1 MEEKPKIIKITYYA
15 LLREQRGLSEEE
27 IQTTASTPAEL
38 YAELQKQHSFNLS
51 TDILKVA
58 VNNAFAD
65 WKISLKNGDHLT
77 FIPPV
82 AGG

>member
-1 MEEKPKIIKITYYA
+1 MIIHIIYYA
-15 LLREQRGLSEEE
+15 ALREQRGLDKESIE
-27 IQTTASTPAEL
+27 TSANSAKEL
-38 YAELQKQHSFNLS
+38 YEELKKKYQFKLS

-58 VNNAFAD
+58 VNHEFAS
-65 WKISLKNGDHLT
+65 WETKIASGDEIV

>member
-1 MEEKPKIIKITYYA
+1 MAAIKKKVHVFYYA
-15 LLREQRGLSEEE
+15 LLREERGLSQEALE
-27 IQTTASTPAEL
+27 TASETVKEL
-38 YAELQKQHSFNLS
+38 YEELKTEYHFKLS

-58 VNNAFAD
+58 VNSEFASWD
-65 WKISLKNGDHLT
+65 TPLKSEDKIT